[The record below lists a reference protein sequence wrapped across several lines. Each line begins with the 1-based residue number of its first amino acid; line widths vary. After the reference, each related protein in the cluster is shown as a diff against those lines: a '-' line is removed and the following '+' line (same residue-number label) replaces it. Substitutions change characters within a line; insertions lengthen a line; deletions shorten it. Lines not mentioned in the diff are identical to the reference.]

1 DWEHA
6 EPEVEVLAQRFVGN
20 RLARIAVRGGDQARV
35 DALFL
40 LAADGQDHA
49 LLQNA
54 QEMRLQLDRHLR
66 QLVEEH
72 SASVGAL
79 EEAEVAANRAREA
92 TLLVTEQLAARE
104 I

>member
-1 DWEHA
+1 MLASEKPPWRRVFTARELQEMLDEQRDVLDALPQRRQSDWEHA

-66 QLVEEH
+66 
-72 SASVGAL
+72 
-79 EEAEVAANRAREA
+79 
-92 TLLVTEQLAARE
+92 
-104 I
+104 